1 MKQIVKK
8 YRFEP
13 VNGILFDLGMSSWHL
28 EKSGRGFSFQNDE
41 PLIMSYAHNEKSKIK
56 SQKSK
61 IQIKNKKYFLTAEE
75 IVNKWS
81 REAIE
86 RILREYGQER
96 FAKRIAKK
104 IVEERKIK
112 PIKSTFQ
119 LVEIVKRA
127 IPKRYQRQKI
137 HPATR
142 TFQALR
148 IAVND
153 ELENFKKGLSQSLE
167 ILEKGGRIVT
177 ISFHS
182 LEDRICK
189 NFFKEQNQKGLL
201 KILTKK
207 PITPSS
213 QEIQKNP
220 RASSAKLRAVEKL

>member
-1 MKQIVKK
+1 PLDMRYDKK
-8 YRFEP
+8 SRISNFRGP
-13 VNGILFDLGMSSWHL
+13 QNPR
-28 EKSGRGFSFQNDE
+28 SGFGVGV
-41 PLIMSYAHNEKSKIK
+41 K
-56 SQKSK
+56 SQK
-61 IQIKNKKYFLTAEE
+61 YLTAEK
-75 IVNKWS
+75 IVNEWS

-86 RILREYGQER
+86 KILREYGQER
-96 FAKRIAKK
+96 FAKRIARK

-112 PIKSTFQ
+112 PIKTTFQ
-119 LVEIVKRA
+119 LVEIVKKA

-153 ELENFKKGLSQSLE
+153 ELGNLKKGLSQSLE

-220 RASSAKLRAVEKL
+220 RSFSAKLRAVKKL